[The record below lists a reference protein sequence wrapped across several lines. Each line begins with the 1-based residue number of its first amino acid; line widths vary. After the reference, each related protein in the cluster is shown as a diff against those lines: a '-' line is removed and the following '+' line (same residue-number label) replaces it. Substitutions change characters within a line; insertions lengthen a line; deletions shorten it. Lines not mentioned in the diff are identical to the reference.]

1 MPLNQEQQAVANAI
15 LTSKNPITI
24 IQGKA
29 GTGKSYLVNSILP
42 QLGKV
47 QILCPTNL
55 AKQVYRSADTMHHF
69 FYGEFDNLD
78 EGYQNPSGYDYVRS
92 EQWFLPRIEN
102 VDTFVFDE
110 ISMVRSD
117 TFEMMNKIC
126 QVAKRSSQPFGG
138 IRVIAVG
145 DMLQLP
151 PIVEEEEVFKY
162 LMNEYGGI
170 YFFDSHIIRKEL
182 PNVAFYELH
191 QSERQKGDRSF
202 EKILDR
208 FRNTDVQND
217 DSLLDTLNSR
227 IVPLNQIPA
236 DVPYIASSNAEVHQ
250 VNTENLDKISG
261 PEYCSRAVIVIKER
275 NSDNT
280 LTFDYEETYNLD
292 TQKYHEVIM
301 PSAFD
306 GALKLKI
313 GARVVC
319 TSSHNA
325 RRIDGYIN
333 GDFGVI
339 TGYDGRILHVRLDRT
354 GYTVKIERIDNY
366 KHLMKYDSAKHELV
380 REKTYYQRVTQFP
393 VKLAYAFTIHK
404 SQGQSYDR
412 IVLDL
417 RSHIFAPGQLYVAL
431 SRAKSL
437 NGLFLTKAIAN
448 SDIIIDRAV
457 PNFLSHFSRTEQHP
471 LQNPVSIQK
480 PAVYDRMELLIQN
493 NEKTPSNVVILR
505 TLESFILTYSKKQ
518 YKYAYLELQ
527 KIIEAI
533 YAAFDTSK
541 YVGQIDSIRNVEFSN
556 MERTDKNI
564 CDEVLAIVFDIYS
577 HVFMHPRTTVLDK
590 PHPSFDTY
598 N

>member
-1 MPLNQEQQAVANAI
+1 MPLNREQQVVANAI
-15 LTSKNPITI
+15 MTSKAPITI

-29 GTGKSYLVNSILP
+29 GTGKSYLVKSIVP
-42 QLGKV
+42 QLGRV

-55 AKQVYRSADTMHHF
+55 AKQVYSAASTMHSF
-69 FYGEFDNLD
+69 FFGEFDDLD
-78 EGYQNPSGYDYVRS
+78 EGYQNPQNYLYVRNP
-92 EQWFLPRIEN
+92 QWFLPKIN
-102 VDTFVFDE
+102 SVDTFIFDE

-145 DMLQLP
+145 DMMQLP
-151 PIVEEEEVFKY
+151 PIVEEEEVYKY
-162 LMNEYGGI
+162 LMKEYGGI
-170 YFFDSHIIRKEL
+170 YFFDSHVIKREL
-182 PNVAFYELH
+182 LNVAFYELF
-191 QSERQKGDRSF
+191 QSERQKSDRSF

-208 FRNTDVQND
+208 FRNTDVLND
-217 DSLLDTLNSR
+217 ETLLDTLNTR
-227 IVPLNQIPA
+227 IVPLGQIPA

-250 VNTENLDKISG
+250 VNTENLDKLNG
-261 PEYCSRAVIVIKER
+261 PEYCSRAKIVIKER

-280 LTFDYEETYNLD
+280 LTFDYEESYNLD
-292 TQKYHEVIM
+292 TQKFHEVIM

-306 GALKLKI
+306 GELKIKI

-325 RRIDGYIN
+325 RRIDGYMN

-339 TGYDGRILHVRLDRT
+339 TGYDGKILQVRLDRT
-354 GYTVKIERIDNY
+354 GYTVRIERIDNY
-366 KHLMKYDSAKHELV
+366 KYLMEYNSAKHELV
-380 REKTYYQRVTQFP
+380 RKKPYYQRVVQFP

-437 NGLFLTKAIAN
+437 NGLFLTKAIAY

-457 PNFLSHFSRTEQHP
+457 TDFLSHFSRTEQHP
-471 LQNPVSIQK
+471 EQSFENIQK
-480 PAVYDRMELLIQN
+480 PAVYERMESLIQY
-493 NEKTPSNVVILR
+493 NEKTPSNVVILG
-505 TLESFILTYSKKQ
+505 TLKSFIHTYGKRQ

-541 YVGQIDSIRNVEFSN
+541 YVNQIAAIRNVEFSD
-556 MERTDKNI
+556 MEHTDKNI

-590 PHPSFDTY
+590 PHPSFDT
-598 N
+598 NS